1 MQMLLGSLYSLYIL
15 IYSTRRD
22 CTDGEDREAG
32 MQMLLGSLNSLYIL
46 IYSTRTACTDGEE
59 REARMQ
65 MLLGSLYAGMAFANA
80 PCAAVH
86 ALAYPIGKPCSFCG
100 HISISSSFSSG

>member
-1 MQMLLGSLYSLYIL
+1 MERIDRESRMQMLLYSLCIL
-15 IYSTRRD
+15 IYSTRRA
-22 CTDGEDREAG
+22 CTDGED
-32 MQMLLGSLNSLYIL
+32 
-46 IYSTRTACTDGEE
+46 